1 MKLTDLS
8 HNAPFILPPGFSVFR
23 VQRKVPTSGTVKTG
37 PFLTPPVHVL
47 ANRFDIAG
55 VPVGY
60 VATDPL
66 TSLYETMARRDV
78 TIVSQ
83 GNLRDR
89 WLLELQSGSQLN
101 LLDLRPH
108 AHHWPVLYANRYP
121 STQALAVDAKASGF
135 DGVLY
140 QSAQQYGSECLAVFD
155 AAMPGFKVVSTQEL
169 QLTTGA
175 LNTLVV
181 AALRGAELPIGP

>member
-23 VQRKVPTSGTVKTG
+23 VQRKVPMRGTVKTG

-55 VPVGY
+55 VSVGY

-108 AHHWPVLYANRYP
+108 AHHWPVLY
-121 STQALAVDAKASGF
+121 
-135 DGVLY
+135 GVI
-140 QSAQQYGSECLAVFD
+140 SVFGECVA
-155 AAMPGFKVVSTQEL
+155 
-169 QLTTGA
+169 
-175 LNTLVV
+175 V
-181 AALRGAELPIGP
+181 AAGARRRRPWLVALRRPNSAVATLPAPAAIQVTSRHVGLPRAISRRRGAPADAV

>member
-8 HNAPFILPPGFSVFR
+8 HYAPFILPPGFSVFR
-23 VQRKVPTSGTVKTG
+23 VQRKVPMSGTVKTG

-55 VPVGY
+55 TSVGY

-66 TSLYETMARRDV
+66 TSLYETVARRDV
-78 TIVSQ
+78 GIVSQ
-83 GNLRDR
+83 AYLRDR
-89 WLLELQSGSQLN
+89 SLIELQSGQQLN

-121 STQALAVDAKASGF
+121 STQALASDAKASGF

-155 AAMPGFKVVSTQEL
+155 TAMPGFRLISTQEL
-169 QLTTGA
+169 QLPSGA

-181 AALRGAELPIGP
+181 AALRGAELPLGP

>member
-8 HNAPFILPPGFSVFR
+8 HYAPFILPPGFSVFR
-23 VQRKVPTSGTVKTG
+23 VQRKVGMRGTVKTG
-37 PFLTPPVHVL
+37 PFLTPPVHVQ

-66 TSLYETMARRDV
+66 TSLYETAARRDV
-78 TIVSQ
+78 MIVSQ
-83 GNLRDR
+83 AHLRDR
-89 WLLELQSGSQLN
+89 WLLELQSDSQLN

-121 STQALAVDAKASGF
+121 STQALAADARASGF

-140 QSAQQYGSECLAVFD
+140 QSAQQFGSECLAVFD
-155 AAMPGFKVVSTQEL
+155 AVMFDFNVIATQEL
-169 QLTTGA
+169 QLASGA

-181 AALRGAELPIGP
+181 AALRGAELPLGP

>member
-23 VQRKVPTSGTVKTG
+23 VQRKVPMRGTVKTG

-66 TSLYETMARRDV
+66 TRCAASL
-78 TIVSQ
+78 
-83 GNLRDR
+83 G
-89 WLLELQSGSQLN
+89 LQAGE
-101 LLDLRPH
+101 
-108 AHHWPVLYANRYP
+108 
-121 STQALAVDAKASGF
+121 G
-135 DGVLY
+135 
-140 QSAQQYGSECLAVFD
+140 
-155 AAMPGFKVVSTQEL
+155 
-169 QLTTGA
+169 
-175 LNTLVV
+175 
-181 AALRGAELPIGP
+181 